1 MDVQQQVR
9 TYVVENFLLG
19 EDSGFANDASLSA
32 AGIVDSTGVM
42 ELVLF
47 IEKAFDVKVAD
58 VDLVPENFD
67 TIRNMALFVERK
79 LTGQGADRP

>member
-79 LTGQGADRP
+79 LTGQAADRP